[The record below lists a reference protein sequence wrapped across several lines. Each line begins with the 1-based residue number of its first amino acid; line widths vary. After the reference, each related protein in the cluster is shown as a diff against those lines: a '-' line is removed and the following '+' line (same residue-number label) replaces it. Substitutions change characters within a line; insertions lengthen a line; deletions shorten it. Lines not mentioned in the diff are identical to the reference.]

1 WNGSRRKAGGGW
13 SINENWSHM
22 IEKTVT
28 QAFSH
33 KPTVSGVIQSS
44 GNLIINADTIDNHYS
59 SMRAGGN
66 ADIHANVLTNLGAT
80 AYKKTYMGC
89 NANIQDGYCYGYKAD
104 GSRDVSLDIANGKDR
119 QIGSEALESVPGLV
133 QAGGTL
139 NLVVDQLNNTAAEGS
154 ITGDAHFKAQAV
166 EGNPLESLSGLT
178 GAGALF
184 TPTVDLN
191 NAGELAEGL
200 PLPKPQSGGVGGTL
214 PNQNFIYETRAEFLD
229 VGKFYGSAYYLN
241 RIGYNPDR
249 EIFFLGD
256 AYFEKEL
263 I

>member
-1 WNGSRRKAGGGW
+1 
-13 SINENWSHM
+13 
-22 IEKTVT
+22 
-28 QAFSH
+28 
-33 KPTVSGVIQSS
+33 
-44 GNLIINADTIDNHYS
+44 
-59 SMRAGGN
+59 
-66 ADIHANVLTNLGAT
+66 
-80 AYKKTYMGC
+80 
-89 NANIQDGYCYGYKAD
+89 
-104 GSRDVSLDIANGKDR
+104 
-119 QIGSEALESVPGLV
+119 SEALESVPGLV

-154 ITGDAHFKAQAV
+154 ITGDAHFEAKTV

-184 TPTVDLN
+184 IPKVDLN
-191 NAGELAEGL
+191 NTGELSEGL

-256 AYFEKEL
+256 AYFEKQL
-263 I
+263 IEKQMRDLVGQGLGKGSFIPGSDAIEQVKTLLDVGADYAKA